1 MDVFGRDVFAP
12 SGSENEMS
20 FRLNGLT
27 WLAGT
32 ALCLTLSFGA
42 HAAGDPVLG
51 EKKFYTCYGC
61 HGIKDYKNAYPDY
74 SVPKLRHQN
83 ALYIVAALQEYRSGD
98 RPHATMHAQA
108 ASLSDQD
115 MEDIAAYLQGPEPPK
130 PAADAPAKPP
140 TQVAACVACHG
151 NNGLGVDAPL
161 VPKPA
166 VLAGQHVDYLEQAL
180 TSYRNGRRKNLVM
193 AGMAQLLTT
202 DEDVRIAATYFAS
215 QASPLV
221 TATTGSQ

>member
-1 MDVFGRDVFAP
+1 
-12 SGSENEMS
+12 MS
-20 FRLNGLT
+20 LRLNGLT

-32 ALCLTLSFGA
+32 ALCLTVSFSA

-74 SVPKLRHQN
+74 NVPKLRHQN

-108 ASLSDQD
+108 VSLSDQD
-115 MEDIAAYLQGPEPPK
+115 MEDIAAYLQGPEPPT
-130 PAADAPAKPP
+130 PSAAAAGKPP
-140 TQVAACVACHG
+140 AQVAACVACHG
-151 NNGLGVDAPL
+151 SNGLGVEAPL
-161 VPKPA
+161 TPKPA

-180 TSYRNGRRKNLVM
+180 TAYRNGRRKNLVM
-193 AGMAQLLTT
+193 AGMSQLLKN
-202 DEDVRIAATYFAS
+202 DEDVRIAAEYFAS
-215 QASPLV
+215 QPSPLV
-221 TATTGSQ
+221 TATTDSH